1 MWKDLK
7 GNRHIFPDYIINEC
21 GDKMIP
27 NKGNL
32 LFLKSCIYT
41 SNNFPV
47 RILIDEGGEI
57 ITCTFVVYISD
68 NYFFEFA
75 TDALLANFQSVINS
89 DLHQWITNGA
99 CQTVAAKVYQN
110 DYDVVQR
117 VVRVSIEVVFTGL
130 IERIVIE
137 FNVGSNAA

>member
-1 MWKDLK
+1 MGEDLK

-68 NYFFEFA
+68 NYFFCID
-75 TDALLANFQSVINS
+75 TSSVGKNFQSMIKIPVETFEKLNFNNCNYRIYVKES
-89 DLHQWITNGA
+89 
-99 CQTVAAKVYQN
+99 
-110 DYDVVQR
+110 
-117 VVRVSIEVVFTGL
+117 L
-130 IERIVIE
+130 I
-137 FNVGSNAA
+137 